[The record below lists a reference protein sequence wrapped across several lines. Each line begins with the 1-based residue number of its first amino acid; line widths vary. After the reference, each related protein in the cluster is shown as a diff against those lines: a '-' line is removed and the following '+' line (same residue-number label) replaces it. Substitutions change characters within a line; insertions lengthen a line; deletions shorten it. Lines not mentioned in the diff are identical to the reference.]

1 MRAGRIAPLGSSLA
15 LAAALGFVA
24 HRTAS
29 VDFAPDLA
37 RGLSQLTGRKVT
49 VARARLALPATLR
62 IDGVEIGPFRL
73 GAAAISLDLRAALA
87 GRKRVGRVELR
98 DLAAGPLQAASVDV
112 RLDGGDGRLVA
123 RSLAFRRAGVG
134 VTIAELGAEIAGRA
148 PSRFAFGGAEVAG
161 TVGGLAGVATREA
174 DGCWKLRAA
183 REGLTAT
190 GRWQAGTLLVRAE
203 LDRLSLAPLAAAAH
217 ALGLDVARGAATGT
231 LWLRSEPEEL
241 RARGQLALAEV
252 AVAHPAIAPRPVG
265 PLTLELDGELRRVP
279 GMLTVEELE
288 VRAGPAALNVAARVA
303 ESGRFDAQVFL
314 AKTSCPAL
322 LAALPRSLVPAL
334 DGMELDGTLAGRA
347 QLYGDRASLDKLKLG
362 VDLDVACKVRVDP
375 PLADAHALA
384 RPIERP
390 RATDEHG
397 RPRAFVLGPANPSW
411 RPLDVLPPALERAVL
426 TAEDDRFF
434 LHKGFD
440 LDTIRR
446 ALSADLTAHRFER
459 GASTISQQVVKN
471 LFLSGERTAARK
483 LEEAVLTWRLEQLV
497 PKRRI
502 LELYLNLVELG
513 PGIYGVAEASE
524 RYFGKEPDQLS
535 LDEAAQLAALLP
547 APRRGMD
554 AAWQERYEKLKARLP
569 NEIILGMR

>member
-1 MRAGRIAPLGSSLA
+1 VKRAAIWVPV
-15 LAAALGFVA
+15 AAALGFVA
-24 HRTAS
+24 HHSAD
-29 VDFAPDLA
+29 VDFADDLA
-37 RGLSQLTGRKVT
+37 RGLSQLSGHEVT
-49 VARARLALPATLR
+49 VAHARLALPATFR
-62 IDGVEIGPFRL
+62 IEDVEAGPFRL
-73 GAAAISLDLRAALA
+73 GSAAISLDLRAALA
-87 GRKRVGRVELR
+87 GKRRVGRVELS
-98 DLAAGPLQAASVDV
+98 DLAAGPLKAATVDL

-123 RSLAFRRAGVG
+123 RKLAFRRAGVG
-134 VTIAELGAEIAGRA
+134 MTIAELGAEIAHRA
-148 PSRFAFGGAEVAG
+148 PRRFAFGGAEVAG
-161 TVGGLAGVATREA
+161 TVGGLAGVATRDS
-174 DGCWKLRAA
+174 DGSWKLRAA

-203 LDRLSLAPLAAAAH
+203 LDKLSLAPLTAAAS
-217 ALGLDVARGAATGT
+217 ALGLEVSRGAATGT

-241 RARGQLALAEV
+241 RARGQLALANV
-252 AVAHPAIAPRPVG
+252 AVAHPSIAPQPVG
-265 PLTLELDGELRRVP
+265 PLTLQLDGELRRVP

-288 VRAGPAALNVAARVA
+288 VRAGPAALNVSAQVA
-303 ESGRFDAQVFL
+303 ESGRFDAQLFL
-314 AKTSCPAL
+314 AQTSCPEL
-322 LAALPRSLVPAL
+322 LAALPRSLIPAL

-347 QLYGDRASLDKLKLG
+347 HLYGDRASLDKLKLG

-384 RPIERP
+384 KAVERP

-397 RPRAFVLGPANPSW
+397 RDRTFVLGPANPSW
-411 RPLDVLPPALERAVL
+411 RPLESLPPVLERAVL

-446 ALSADLTAHRFER
+446 AVSADLTAHRFER

-483 LEEAVLTWRLEQLV
+483 LEEAVLTWRLEQILS
-497 PKRRI
+497 KRRI

-513 PGIYGVAEASE
+513 PGLYGVAEASE

-554 AAWQERYEKLKARLP
+554 AAWQERYEKLKARIP